1 MATSQQT
8 PTRSGETPD
17 LVGASAPVTRPR
29 RIRAKKPGRAPGLGL
44 GFAVVYLSLIV
55 LIPLAV
61 LVSKSTGHGAHYFW
75 AAITT
80 PDAWSALKLT
90 ILTSLLVA
98 LVNLVMGTI
107 IAWVLVRD
115 KFIGKAVIDLLI
127 DLPFALPTIVAGLVL
142 LALYGGTSP
151 LHVNLSYQRSGVF
164 VALLFVT
171 LPYVVRTVQPVLLEL
186 DRDMEQ
192 AAHSLGASQWTTFR
206 RIVLPNLLPAMLSG
220 AGLAF
225 TRSIAEF
232 GSTILIS
239 GNLPNHTQ
247 VAAVTIYNRIE
258 GDDQIGAAAISTVLL
273 VIALVVLVLL
283 DVLQRRGARR
293 G

>member
-1 MATSQQT
+1 M
-8 PTRSGETPD
+8 
-17 LVGASAPVTRPR
+17 
-29 RIRAKKPGRAPGLGL
+29 I
-44 GFAVVYLSLIV
+44 YLSIIV
-55 LIPLAV
+55 LVPLAV
-61 LVSKSTGHGAHYFW
+61 LVFKSTGHGSHYFW
-75 AAITT
+75 AAVTT
-80 PDAWSALKLT
+80 PDAWSALKFTL
-90 ILTSLLVA
+90 IASVLVA

-115 KFIGKAVIDLLI
+115 RFFGKAVIDVLI

-142 LALYGGTSP
+142 LELYGISSP
-151 LHVNLSYQRSGVF
+151 LHVDLAYKRVGVF

-171 LPYVVRTVQPVLLEL
+171 LPYVVRTVQPVLIEF

-192 AAHSLGASQWTTFR
+192 AAYSLGAGRGTTFR

-225 TRSIAEF
+225 TRSIAEY

-239 GNLPNHTQ
+239 GNLPNQTQ
-247 VAAVTIYNRIE
+247 VVSVTIYNRIQ
-258 GDDQIGAAAISTVLL
+258 GDDQVGAAAISTVLL
-273 VIALVVLVLL
+273 GIALVVLIGL
-283 DVLQRRGARR
+283 DLLQRRGARR

>member
-1 MATSQQT
+1 M
-8 PTRSGETPD
+8 PD
-17 LVGASAPVTRPR
+17 LVGGSAPNPSNPSNSSKPSSPSKRRTRR
-29 RIRAKKPGRAPGLGL
+29 RPGGRAPGIGL

-61 LVSKSTGHGAHYFW
+61 LVSTSTGNGMHYFW
-75 AAITT
+75 SAITT
-80 PDAWSALKLT
+80 TDAWSALKLT
-90 ILTSLLVA
+90 VVVSMLVA
-98 LVNLVMGTI
+98 LVNLVMGTV

-115 KFIGKAVIDLLI
+115 RFIGTAVIDLLI

-142 LALYGGTSP
+142 LALYGVTSP

-186 DRDMEQ
+186 DRDAEQ
-192 AAHSLGASQWTTFR
+192 AAHSLGAGQWTTFR
-206 RIVLPNLLPAMLSG
+206 RIVLPNLMPAMLSG

-247 VAAVTIYNRIE
+247 VVAVTIYNRIE

-273 VIALVVLVLL
+273 VIALAVLVVLDLV
-283 DVLQRRGARR
+283 QRRGARR